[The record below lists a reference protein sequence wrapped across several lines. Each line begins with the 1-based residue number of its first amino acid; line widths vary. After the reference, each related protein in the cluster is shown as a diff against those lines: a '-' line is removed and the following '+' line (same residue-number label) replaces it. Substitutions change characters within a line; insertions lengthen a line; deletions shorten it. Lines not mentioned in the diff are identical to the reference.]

1 MGYREVSVVEIR
13 EVLRRWLRGEGLRAI
28 DRNMGV
34 DRKTVRRYVEA
45 AKAVGVVAG
54 GDESQLSDGV
64 IGLVCLAVRP
74 DRPSGH
80 GAAWER
86 LEPHTTLIKGWV
98 DDDLTVVKIHVLL
111 GRRGIVV
118 PYRTL
123 HRFAVAKAGY
133 GRRQPTVRVADG
145 EPGVECQVDF
155 GKMGLIPDPATGKR
169 RVVHALIFT
178 AVYSRHGFVFLTH
191 HQTIVATIEG
201 FEAAWAFFGGVF
213 KIVIPDNM
221 SAIVVSADATEPR
234 FTDAFL
240 EYSQSRGFGI
250 DAARVRTPTDKPRV
264 ERQVPYVRRN
274 FFAGEEFV
282 DLADAQRRATEWC
295 RTTAGMRVHGTTQL
309 HPAEVFAVEEA
320 PLLLPAP
327 DGLYDLPT
335 YPTPKVHRDRHIEVD
350 KAIYSVPGELIG
362 QRVNVRA
369 DAKLIKVFHRGE
381 LIKVHPRV
389 APGRRQTDP
398 ADLPGE
404 KTAYAMRDIEHLR
417 RMAAIDGEHI
427 GVYADSLLGGPLPWT
442 KMRQVYALLG
452 LVKKWGAKRVDAAC
466 AKALE
471 AETVNVGLIG
481 RMLERATE
489 GAESSPVPE
498 GKVLPG
504 RFARDP
510 GEFAVGG
517 GER

>member
-13 EVLRRWLRGEGLRAI
+13 EVLRRWVRGEGLRAI
-28 DRNMGV
+28 DRNTGV

-45 AKAVGVVAG
+45 AQAVAVVAD
-54 GDESQLSDGV
+54 GDESQLTDAV

-74 DRPSGH
+74 ERPRGH

-86 LEPHTTLIKGWV
+86 LVPYTELIRGWV
-98 DDDLTVVKIHVLL
+98 GDDLTAVKIHILL

-123 HRFAVAKAGY
+123 HRFAVANAGY

-155 GKMGLIPDPATGKR
+155 GKMGLIPDPVTGRR
-169 RVVHALIFT
+169 RVTYALIFT
-178 AVYSRHGFVFLTH
+178 AVYSRHNFVFLTH
-191 HQTIVATIEG
+191 HQTIEATIAG
-201 FEAAWAFFGGVF
+201 FEAAWEFFGGVF
-213 KIVIPDNM
+213 KVVIPDNM
-221 SAIVVSADATEPR
+221 SAIVVEADATEPR
-234 FTDAFL
+234 FTDAFV
-240 EYSQSRGFGI
+240 EYSQSRGFAI
-250 DAARVRTPTDKPRV
+250 DAARVRKPCDKPKV

-274 FFAGEEFV
+274 FWAGEEFV
-282 DLADAQRRATEWC
+282 DLSDGQRRATEWC
-295 RTTAGMRVHGTTQL
+295 RLTAGLRVHGTTQL
-309 HPAEVFAVEEA
+309 HPAEVFAVDEA
-320 PLLLPAP
+320 PLLLPLP
-327 DGLYDLPT
+327 DGPYDLPT

-362 QRVNVRA
+362 QRVKVRA

-389 APGRRQTDP
+389 PPGKRQTDP
-398 ADLPGE
+398 ADLPAE
-404 KTAYAMRDIEHLR
+404 KTVYAMRDIDHLR
-417 RMAAIDGEHI
+417 RMAANDGEHI
-427 GVYADSLLGGPLPWT
+427 GYYADALLGGPLPWT

-489 GAESSPVPE
+489 GLETPPAAE